1 VHYRANRAGYSA
13 PLIAGSVI
21 LPSRGKTAVKDGAR
35 RRTRVKNRASLDW
48 VAGVSADGE
57 LLLRRGA
64 SHKVDTANPLYP
76 PFARGLTFVARR
88 WRNLMDKELQAVGQS
103 HARWGTLYWI
113 AVFGDRVNQTEL
125 ADQMGIE
132 QPTLGRVL
140 RKLEADGLIERRKQ
154 SDDGRARVVRL
165 TAASRPLME
174 KIDRIQN
181 KVRARLLK
189 DIEPQALAACL
200 AVFAKILD
208 NMDDGP
214 PKGR

>member
-1 VHYRANRAGYSA
+1 
-13 PLIAGSVI
+13 
-21 LPSRGKTAVKDGAR
+21 LPSKEKTAIKDGAR
-35 RRTRVKNRASLDW
+35 RRARVKKRVPGDW

-57 LLLRRGA
+57 LLLRRGE
-64 SHKVDTANPLYP
+64 SHDIETANHLYA

-88 WRNLMDKELQAVGQS
+88 WRNLMDQELQAVGQS

-125 ADQMGIE
+125 AEQMGIE

-140 RKLEADGLIERRKQ
+140 RKLEADGLIERRAQ

-165 TAASRPLME
+165 TPASRPLME
-174 KIDRIQN
+174 KINRIQN

-189 DIEPQALAACL
+189 DIDPEALAGCL
-200 AVFAKILD
+200 DVFARILD
-208 NMDDGP
+208 NMEHRP
-214 PKGR
+214 AKRR